1 MLETI
6 SSFLHDPNIVFLLFI
21 VAMIG
26 FYTEIA
32 HPGIIVPAVI
42 AALALVLFLFA
53 AVALTPN
60 WIGLIFMLAAF
71 TLLILDLHLPANGIF
86 TLIGIASLIF
96 GTLLFFQ
103 NGDPQTGLQILPWL
117 VYSMSGLVGG
127 IALMLLFFIL
137 RVRRLPV
144 TTGVESMVG
153 AQAVVT
159 TALRPIGRVRYGGE
173 NWEAALDQ
181 PDASLEEGAEV
192 QIVAVD
198 GLRLQVRPL
207 YAQQQQQIFSNND
220 RPSSL
225 HSHEA

>member
-127 IALMLLFFIL
+127 IAL
-137 RVRRLPV
+137 
-144 TTGVESMVG
+144 
-153 AQAVVT
+153 
-159 TALRPIGRVRYGGE
+159 
-173 NWEAALDQ
+173 
-181 PDASLEEGAEV
+181 
-192 QIVAVD
+192 
-198 GLRLQVRPL
+198 
-207 YAQQQQQIFSNND
+207 
-220 RPSSL
+220 
-225 HSHEA
+225 